1 MKEKDE
7 SDNDVERT
15 EVRSAILSLGERFRE
30 NCNKAEVMLNGF
42 EMKQIKDSQFS
53 LNEPFKPAESSLTK
67 ITLMKIHETYES
79 LRRDVREITET
90 EFVEFEVMFPKIDI
104 NFETYYSVSVSLLNL
119 IYQMKL
125 MRLYCYRLLQSLR
138 F

>member
-15 EVRSAILSLGERFRE
+15 EVRSAVLSLGERFRE

-67 ITLMKIHETYES
+67 KALMKVHETYES

-90 EFVEFEVMFPKIDI
+90 GFVEFEVMFPRIDI
-104 NFETYYSVSVSLLNL
+104 NFETYYSVCVSLLNL
-119 IYQMKL
+119 IYQMRL
-125 MRLYCYRLLQSLR
+125 MRLYCYCLLQSLPS
-138 F
+138 